1 MLEQVE
7 SVHGL
12 RPVIIGGPSP
22 IERRIA
28 DEVIASS
35 GAEIVVALGD
45 DVRKLVWILE
55 KSALLISPDTGP
67 LHISRALETPVVGLY
82 GFTNPKRLGPYRA
95 FEDLIVDGYAEYAGE
110 PYPIMSTYRA
120 GMERITVDAVL
131 EKVSLAMERYVQ
143 L

>member
-1 MLEQVE
+1 M
-7 SVHGL
+7 
-12 RPVIIGGPSP
+12 
-22 IERRIA
+22 
-28 DEVIASS
+28 
-35 GAEIVVALGD
+35 
-45 DVRKLVWILE
+45 
-55 KSALLISPDTGP
+55 
-67 LHISRALETPVVGLY
+67 VGLY

-110 PYPIMSTYRA
+110 SYPIMSTYRA